1 MQLYFKKIMQT
12 EKQKDNKLYSV
23 KETIVWKTKKCDKL
37 GRREHNSQRLKI
49 KVFQPFQCHFLLC
62 HLSKEH
68 LGFALQQS
76 VNSIQY

>member
-1 MQLYFKKIMQT
+1 MQLYFKIMQT
-12 EKQKDNKLYSV
+12 EKQMDNKLYSV

-37 GRREHNSQRLKI
+37 GRREHKSHRI
-49 KVFQPFQCHFLLC
+49 KMKDFQPFLRHFLLC

-68 LGFALQQS
+68 LSFALQRS